1 MRLKHASKNPR
12 SVFLEIR
19 NYCLPPLRDVPQT
32 AFYPVLCL
40 QNILQTTFHP
50 LLHLQKLLQ
59 ITICHISRLQ
69 NVLQTTFYPICRL
82 RKLLQRPYERYALN
96 V

>member
-1 MRLKHASKNPR
+1 
-12 SVFLEIR
+12 
-19 NYCLPPLRDVPQT
+19 
-32 AFYPVLCL
+32 L